1 MWRDTAHAERWRG
14 RESNR
19 QRGDAMS
26 ELCKGDPAQTQ
37 GYGATLPVK
46 GQSRARV
53 RQMTH
58 FRKVRILNTAQITG
72 TRGRCV
78 GLRRRIWSRKC
89 ARKRYSQTRRLNLT
103 SAHTVGCVSTAT
115 LILLPSRF
123 SEVRVCVAPYWQP
136 QTIHAL
142 CVWCRCLY
150 FERRSR
156 LRCSVLRNESDRRT
170 NRRVPVCMPR
180 QGTAAFTPFSRLFAL
195 AQSHKRVL

>member
-1 MWRDTAHAERWRG
+1 
-14 RESNR
+14 
-19 QRGDAMS
+19 MS

-150 FERRSR
+150 LNVAAGCAAPSFGMRATGELTGVCPCACRAKVLLLSHRLVAFLRSHSHTNAFCR
-156 LRCSVLRNESDRRT
+156 LLCAG
-170 NRRVPVCMPR
+170 RVSSSAV
-180 QGTAAFTPFSRLFAL
+180 
-195 AQSHKRVL
+195 